1 MNWFLFA
8 ILAAIVNTIYVILYT
23 YMIRDRLN
31 NYSNLDII
39 INFCIIIGI
48 VGLIMFIV
56 KRDKKMILLDKNVI
70 TPKFILLLVV
80 SICMLL
86 LYAGFLIKS
95 NKLVNNPSYTL
106 SIINMNC
113 ILFILITIFVFK
125 QNVNRY
131 SILGIFLLV
140 IGMFLIMVFNKNEK
154 NMEMKLLDKIF
165 K

>member
-31 NYSNLDII
+31 NYSNFDII

-56 KRDKKMILLDKNVI
+56 KRDRKIMSLIKILYLQIRYVINSISINVI
-70 TPKFILLLVV
+70 I
-80 SICMLL
+80 ICR
-86 LYAGFLIKS
+86 FLIKS
-95 NKLVNNPSYTL
+95 NKLVNNPSHTL

-113 ILFILITIFVFK
+113 IPF
-125 QNVNRY
+125 
-131 SILGIFLLV
+131 
-140 IGMFLIMVFNKNEK
+140 
-154 NMEMKLLDKIF
+154 
-165 K
+165 